1 MVGFFNIAH
10 VAAETVFIQL
20 FVGVPVPQAAGVRS
34 NFVGKDDV
42 AFAVD
47 AVLGFKSIRRTLRCA
62 RKSFN
67 TALILSAISRI
78 LAICSSV
85 AKPKASP

>member
-34 NFVGKDDV
+34 NFIGKDDV

-47 AVLGFKSIRRTLRCA
+47 AILGFKVNQA
-62 RKSFN
+62 YF
-67 TALILSAISRI
+67 AL
-78 LAICSSV
+78 CQEV
-85 AKPKASP
+85 F